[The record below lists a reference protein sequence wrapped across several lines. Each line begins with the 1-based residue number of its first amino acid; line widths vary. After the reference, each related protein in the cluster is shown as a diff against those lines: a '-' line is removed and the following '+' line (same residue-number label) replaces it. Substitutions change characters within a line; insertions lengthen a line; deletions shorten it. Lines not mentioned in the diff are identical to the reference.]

1 LSKLFVLFSH
11 IDSVDQSDTDHK
23 LRILTET
30 LGFQLTSICIFAHHL
45 VLIGCLCIP
54 NSFKQKRTKAKD
66 MIGELAAL
74 GAAISWTVS
83 ALFYGR
89 ALQEARPIS
98 ANIIRLTLTGSI
110 MLLFLVVI
118 GKLSILTGLPSE
130 VAGISALSGIIGLG
144 VGDTLYLVS
153 LSRIGVARTVPIT
166 CIYPLFTLVWAT
178 FLEGE
183 PITWAVVLGAVVI
196 VGGIWLLGRDTQAST
211 VDTKGK
217 PLVVGVILAL
227 LTAILWSIS
236 ITMMDVAVTETPDLD
251 HALAI
256 NTMRVIAIA
265 AFLFVA
271 SPLIDRKLSF
281 LKVPKRTVMALVAG
295 GIVALGLGWFFLA
308 YSLVQVAQSRAVPL
322 SSTTPLF
329 STLASVYL
337 LREKVTARTA
347 LGALMIVFGIF
358 LVFLA

>member
-1 LSKLFVLFSH
+1 
-11 IDSVDQSDTDHK
+11 
-23 LRILTET
+23 
-30 LGFQLTSICIFAHHL
+30 
-45 VLIGCLCIP
+45 
-54 NSFKQKRTKAKD
+54 

-83 ALFYGR
+83 ALFYGK
-89 ALQEARPIS
+89 ALQDARPIS

-110 MLLFLVVI
+110 LLLFLVVI

-130 VAGISALSGIIGLG
+130 VVVISALSGMIGLG
-144 VGDTLYLVS
+144 LGDTLYLVS
-153 LSRIGVARTVPIT
+153 LSRIGVARAVPIT
-166 CIYPLFTLVWAT
+166 CVYPLFSLVWAVV
-178 FLEGE
+178 LIGE

-196 VGGIWLLGRDTQAST
+196 VGGIWFLGQETQPSR
-211 VDTKGK
+211 VDTKRK
-217 PLVVGVILAL
+217 PLVIGMIFALA
-227 LTAILWSIS
+227 TALVWSIS
-236 ITMMDVAVTETPDLD
+236 ITMMDIAVRETPDLD

-265 AFLFVA
+265 AFMFMA

-281 LKVPKRTVMALVAG
+281 LKVPKKTVMGLVAG

-308 YSLVQVAQSRAVPL
+308 YSFVQITQSRAVPI

-329 STLASVYL
+329 STLASVFL
-337 LREKVTARTA
+337 LREKVNARTA
-347 LGALMIVFGIF
+347 LGSIMIVVGIF